1 MNALFALALLAFALT
16 ICAPTVTAAQGNNF
30 TVYGDVK
37 VDESKAGGMVPLTY
51 DVLLYN
57 LAGTVVMRQRVPNNG
72 RYRFMGVRSG
82 EYHVAVEVESQ
93 EIARVQ
99 IAVGGGS
106 SFGSSELRQDFE
118 MEWRP
123 NRAPSSAAKRQTI
136 TAEDFYQ
143 RTGANATAFK
153 RAQGAVDRKAYDQ
166 AAALLKEIVAADD
179 KDFQAWT
186 ELGTVYLLMKK
197 EADAE
202 RAYESAI
209 KARPS
214 FFLAHLNLG
223 RARAAQKKFAEAV
236 EPLARAVEL
245 QPTNAEANFL
255 LGESYLQ
262 LKQGSKAVGH
272 LEAAGRLGKA
282 EAHLRLAAL
291 YNAVGLKDRAAAEY
305 EQFLAKNPDHPEK
318 KKLQKY
324 IEENKKQ

>member
-1 MNALFALALLAFALT
+1 M
-16 ICAPTVTAAQGNNF
+16 
-30 TVYGDVK
+30 
-37 VDESKAGGMVPLTY
+37 
-51 DVLLYN
+51 
-57 LAGTVVMRQRVPNNG
+57 
-72 RYRFMGVRSG
+72 
-82 EYHVAVEVESQ
+82 
-93 EIARVQ
+93 
-99 IAVGGGS
+99 
-106 SFGSSELRQDFE
+106 
-118 MEWRP
+118 
-123 NRAPSSAAKRQTI
+123 
-136 TAEDFYQ
+136 
-143 RTGANATAFK
+143 AFK

-223 RARAAQKKFAEAV
+223 RARAGRKKFAEAV

-245 QPTNAEANFL
+245 QPANAEANFL

-262 LKQGSKAVGH
+262 IKQGSKAVGH